1 MVTSFLR
8 AIPGWIMYHISDFLT
23 LLRSRTLSPP
33 RREFIHLINPAPT
46 KTKTARFIVPPRVM
60 ARPKNGVRD
69 QLKDELTVT

>member
-46 KTKTARFIVPPRVM
+46 KPGVNGKRINRPR
-60 ARPKNGVRD
+60 
-69 QLKDELTVT
+69 